1 MATKRFSR
9 PATPVPAPVQR
20 NRQVIVEAPVE
31 LPKAVPAPKWRIL
44 MPIVVVV
51 GMAGMVLFM
60 FRSGGFNPMM
70 ILFPLLMLGGL
81 GPMLAGNA
89 SGGKRT
95 GELNEDRKEFLQGL
109 GRSRSVLHECAR
121 SQYEAAA
128 HHNPAP
134 GQLVRFVG
142 TERMWERTPGGRHA
156 ETWGE
161 ARIAR
166 GRTALD
172 AAPAAPESAPVSG
185 GHVDPLTAVMVAKF
199 VKTHSTLAGMPI
211 RASFTGQP
219 ALGFRA
225 EAGVADEQLRAL
237 VRALLC
243 QIAVFYGPD
252 NVLIA
257 AVVDTEHAA
266 QWEWLKWLPH
276 TQHPDARDGLG
287 AARMVYRSTAAL
299 REALA
304 AELTARPQFST
315 VADIRAD
322 RRQILIVCDGVDDE
336 DRTISGIDGVS
347 WLQLDAGPRSLA
359 ALRGIVYLLGPDG
372 ALAHL
377 KDHPGTTPVHI
388 GEADA
393 VSLTVAEVIARRLSS
408 YRLADT
414 GTTLAALSTEDTH
427 DWASLMGIIDPADL
441 DVDALWAP
449 KPERDRLRIVYG
461 HDRAT
466 DRPVALDIKDGSVI
480 PGGMGPHGMCIGAT
494 GSGKSEFLRTLI
506 LSLATQNSPDVVNM
520 LLIDFK
526 GGATFLGLERLPH
539 VTAIVTDMAEEADL
553 LARFADVLEG
563 ELERRQRLLRE
574 TGGHKD
580 ISDYERARARGMSG
594 EPLPTLLCVIDEFTE
609 LLTQH
614 PEFAKLFVRV
624 GRLGRALGV
633 HFLFASQTIE
643 QGSMRGLEAHLSY
656 RIALRLNYQQESKV
670 VIGDPAAN
678 FIGLD
683 EPGHGFLRA
692 GAGELQE
699 FQTAYVSGEFE
710 PPPTRVPHATAA
722 QRARIEGYAP
732 AALFT
737 ADPLEMAPQDDTGP
751 EPSPTA
757 DTATTDTAEAATP
770 SEPART
776 LMQVVVDQLAGRGR
790 PARRLWLPELRIA
803 PTLDQ
808 LLSTTP
814 TSAPVASLRFPVA
827 LLDRPRDQRQDV
839 WSFVPTGAAGN
850 IAIMGGPQ
858 SGKSTLLATL
868 VLSAAMTHTPEQ
880 VQFYILDFGG
890 GRLASGVAG
899 LPHVG
904 SVARR
909 GDTTLIRRTLATI
922 KQILEH
928 RERRFAMLGITDMAE
943 VRARIGTDAEF
954 AARIKQQDN
963 EFGDIFFIV
972 DGWDWAAGENN
983 PLYEAKPD
991 FEALAA
997 SGLSYG
1003 IHLVISA
1010 ASQSSFRPAMFNQL
1024 QSRMEL
1030 RLGSPT
1036 ESVLDRSVATSVPV
1050 GRPGRGIGPEA
1061 LHLMTALPRLDTVPD
1076 PETLPSA
1083 LADAV
1088 ARVSALYPGRSAE
1101 PVKLLPD
1108 DIDHASMLTRW
1119 QAPAPSAE
1127 ILDRLRSVPFGVR
1140 ESDLEAATLDFVDSP
1155 HLLIVGSRGSGRSTA
1170 VESVVT
1176 GIRQVLPTPAEAR
1189 FLAVDYRYQHM
1200 ELFDDPDWML
1210 LPPFYGP
1217 GDNIDATMADLTH
1230 SIRTLRTPPEGVT
1243 AAQIRERSWWQG
1255 PEYFVIID
1263 DIDLVAGRGNDPG
1276 NPLRHWA
1283 GFGAN
1288 GLTYGLHLIVVRNI
1302 ADAAISMHADPVLRS
1317 LNSSRC
1323 DVLLFDGPR
1332 TEILFDSVKPQIH
1345 VPGECDHLRRMHNL
1359 TDLVRI
1365 AH

>member
-9 PATPVPAPVQR
+9 PATSVPAPVQR
-20 NRQVIVEAPVE
+20 IRQVVVEAPVE
-31 LPKAVPAPKWRIL
+31 LPKAVPTPKWRIL
-44 MPIVVVV
+44 MPVVVIV
-51 GMAGMVLFM
+51 GMAGMMLFM

-70 ILFPLLMLGGL
+70 VLFPLLMLGGL
-81 GPMLAGNA
+81 GPMLAGNV

-109 GRSRSVLHECAR
+109 GRSRGVLHDCAR
-121 SQYEAAA
+121 SQYDAAA

-134 GQLVRFVG
+134 AQLVRFVG
-142 TERMWERTPGGRHA
+142 TDRMWERTPGGKHA

-199 VKTHSTLAGMPI
+199 IRTHSTLAGMPI

-225 EAGVADEQLRAL
+225 EEGVAAEQLRGL

-252 NVLIA
+252 HVLIA
-257 AVVDTEHAA
+257 AVVDAEHAA
-266 QWEWLKWLPH
+266 HWEWLKWLPH

-299 REALA
+299 REGLA

-315 VADIRAD
+315 ASDVRAD
-322 RRQILIVCDGVDDE
+322 RRQIVIVCEGVDDE
-336 DRTISGIDGVS
+336 DRTISGIDGVT
-347 WLQLDAGPRSLA
+347 WLQMDAGSRSLA
-359 ALRGIVYLLGPDG
+359 ARRDMIYLLGPAG

-377 KDHPGTTPVHI
+377 KEPLGTAPIHI
-388 GEADA
+388 GEADY
-393 VSLTVAEVIARRLSS
+393 VSPAAAEVIARRLSS

-414 GTTLAALSTEDTH
+414 GTTLAALTTEDNH
-427 DWASLMGIIDPADL
+427 DWASLMGIIDPAAL
-441 DVDALWAP
+441 DVEALWAT

-466 DRPVALDIKDGSVI
+466 DRPIALDIKDGSVI

-494 GSGKSEFLRTLI
+494 GSGKSEWLRTLI
-506 LSLATQNSPDVVNM
+506 LSLATQNSPDVVTM

-553 LARFADVLEG
+553 LSRFADVLEG

-574 TGGHKD
+574 TGGFKD
-580 ISDYERARARGMSG
+580 ISDYERARARGMSA

-633 HFLFASQTIE
+633 HFLFASQTVE

-678 FIGLD
+678 FIALD

-710 PPPTRVPHATAA
+710 PPPARAPHATAA

-737 ADPLEMAPQDDTGP
+737 ADPLEAAPQEPGP
-751 EPSPTA
+751 EQSA
-757 DTATTDTAEAATP
+757 GLDTPETESAEATEA
-770 SEPART
+770 EPART
-776 LMQVVVDQLAGRGR
+776 LMQVVVDQLARHGR

-808 LLSTTP
+808 LLAAAPASM
-814 TSAPVASLRFPVA
+814 PVASLRFPVA

-858 SGKSTLLATL
+858 SGKSTLLQTL

-890 GRLASGVAG
+890 GRLAAGVAE

-928 RERRFAMLGITDMAE
+928 RERRFAMLGISDMAE
-943 VRARIGTDAEF
+943 VRTRIGTDADF
-954 AARIKQQDN
+954 AARIKQQDT

-1024 QSRMEL
+1024 QSRIEL

-1036 ESVLDRSVATSVPV
+1036 ESVLDRSVALSVPV

-1061 LHLMTALPRLDTVPD
+1061 LHLMTALPRLDSVPD
-1076 PETLPSA
+1076 PATLPA
-1083 LADAV
+1083 AMADAV
-1088 ARVSALYPGRSAE
+1088 ARVVAHYPGRSAE

-1108 DIDHASMLTRW
+1108 EIDRASMLARW
-1119 QAPAPSAE
+1119 QAPVASAD

-1140 ESDLEAATLDFVDSP
+1140 ESDLEAATLNFVDSP

-1176 GIRQVLPTPAEAR
+1176 GIKKVLPTPAQAR
-1189 FLAVDYRYQHM
+1189 FLAVDYRYRHM

-1217 GDNIDATMADLTH
+1217 GENIDATMADLTQ
-1230 SIRTLRTPPEGVT
+1230 SIRTLRTPPVGVT

-1263 DIDLVAGRGNDPG
+1263 DLDLVAGRGNDPS

-1288 GLTYGLHLIVVRNI
+1288 GLTYGLHLIVVRNV

-1317 LNSSRC
+1317 LNSARC

-1365 AH
+1365 AR